1 MYPNVGYFK
10 PESNVIK
17 AKQRNRVVVKMTSNV
32 IKSHESLMGLNYA
45 TNPMSHSWD

>member
-17 AKQRNRVVVKMTSNV
+17 AKQRNRVVVKMT
-32 IKSHESLMGLNYA
+32 
-45 TNPMSHSWD
+45 